1 VAVAIAVLLAGE
13 GDPGRNGVKRR
24 AVADVTC
31 ASCMFNR
38 RSTRTA
44 PVCEAQKDI
53 LVQKKNMIP
62 VSKSLKGA
70 MVARV
75 GRGSP
80 FSAMLLFSS
89 SPCTHPPLSQ
99 ATPSK
104 PTPTSSSSEPK
115 TKGPQ
120 VQGTNYFRGEKDG
133 KGAMKMAQ
141 ADEELRMKLEGIS
154 GDGGASGV
162 EYENGKAE
170 GLKRSVKS
178 NMFRYI

>member
-1 VAVAIAVLLAGE
+1 
-13 GDPGRNGVKRR
+13 
-24 AVADVTC
+24 
-31 ASCMFNR
+31 
-38 RSTRTA
+38 
-44 PVCEAQKDI
+44 
-53 LVQKKNMIP
+53 
-62 VSKSLKGA
+62 

-89 SPCTHPPLSQ
+89 SPYTHPPLSQ

>member
-1 VAVAIAVLLAGE
+1 MAVAIAVLLAGE

-89 SPCTHPPLSQ
+89 SPCTHPAIEPGDTEQ
-99 ATPSK
+99 AHTDIIIVRAQNEGP
-104 PTPTSSSSEPK
+104 PGAGNQLLQGR
-115 TKGPQ
+115 KG
-120 VQGTNYFRGEKDG
+120 R
-133 KGAMKMAQ
+133 
-141 ADEELRMKLEGIS
+141 
-154 GDGGASGV
+154 
-162 EYENGKAE
+162 
-170 GLKRSVKS
+170 
-178 NMFRYI
+178 